1 MVAGACGARVAD
13 LEIGDLSEWLTEQTL
28 QAAFT
33 KNLSFVGKGCR
44 FKACHEDLKGNHFV
58 LTQTQQEFEIFFS
71 ASHQFR
77 NREVMDFQTQA
88 GESRPY
94 QSEALGARAAAGSE
108 IRAYLEA
115 ALQRS
120 GQNW

>member
-1 MVAGACGARVAD
+1 
-13 LEIGDLSEWLTEQTL
+13 
-28 QAAFT
+28 
-33 KNLSFVGKGCR
+33 
-44 FKACHEDLKGNHFV
+44 
-58 LTQTQQEFEIFFS
+58 
-71 ASHQFR
+71 
-77 NREVMDFQTQA
+77 MDFQTQA

-94 QSEALGARAAAGSE
+94 QSEPLGARAAAGSE